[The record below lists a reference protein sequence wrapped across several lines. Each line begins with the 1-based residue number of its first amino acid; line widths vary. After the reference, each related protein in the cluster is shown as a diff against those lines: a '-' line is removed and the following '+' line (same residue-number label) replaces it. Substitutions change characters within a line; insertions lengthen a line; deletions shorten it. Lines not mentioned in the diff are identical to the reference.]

1 MYLIIYLLK
10 NFLYSFNLFKNMY
23 IYIIV
28 GGMTYFLSIFLLKV
42 TEIRNLL
49 KLILQ
54 HLKKQLL
61 KSIDK
66 KV

>member
-1 MYLIIYLLK
+1 
-10 NFLYSFNLFKNMY
+10 MY